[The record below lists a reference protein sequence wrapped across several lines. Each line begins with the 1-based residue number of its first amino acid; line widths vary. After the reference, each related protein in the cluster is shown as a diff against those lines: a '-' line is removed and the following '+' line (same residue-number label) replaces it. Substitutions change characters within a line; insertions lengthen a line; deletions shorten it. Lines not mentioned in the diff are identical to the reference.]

1 MPRFSPFAVA
11 TLAVL
16 CCFTLT
22 LSVARAQSSDA
33 KQAKGLQAIPG
44 DKDDDLRLFYSDGKV
59 VEGSAALAKM
69 STDAKLTMWLAGN
82 QFFAMEDVVHSF
94 QKTDPG
100 VGNVA
105 VITMP
110 PGMIVNAIIAGG
122 WRYKGKD
129 YPMQPDLYASVD
141 LGHLEALRDKGKM
154 AQYMIYARNKLEIVV
169 APGNPKGIKGLD
181 DLARPDLRV
190 MLPNPIT
197 EGIAKFYMK
206 KALIRH
212 GIWDKLTGGKECEA
226 CQVTPTTYFTA
237 VHHREIPEALK
248 AGTIDAGIVWSS
260 EVAYAKQIGISVQGV
275 PLPPADSFVNEV
287 VYLIGPVT
295 SGAHPKA
302 ASQYMR
308 FLASA
313 AGQDVY
319 ARYGFIKA
327 SKEDLRIRPI
337 PAESK

>member
-1 MPRFSPFAVA
+1 MQKPSPRAVA
-11 TLAVL
+11 ILAVL

-22 LSVARAQSSDA
+22 LPVASAQSPAA
-33 KQAKGLQAIPG
+33 KLQGIPG
-44 DKDDDLRLFYSDGKV
+44 DKDDDLRLFYSNGKV
-59 VEGSAALAKM
+59 AEGSDALAKM
-69 STDAKLTMWLAGN
+69 GTDANLTMWLDGN
-82 QFFAMEDVVHSF
+82 QFFAMEDVIHRF
-94 QKTDPG
+94 QKAYRD

-122 WRYKGKD
+122 WRYQGKD

-141 LGHLEALRDKGKM
+141 LGHLQTLRDKGKM
-154 AQYMIYARNKLEIVV
+154 AQYMTYARNKLELVV
-169 APGNPKGIKGLD
+169 APGNPKNIKGLD
-181 DLARPDLRV
+181 DLARPDLKV
-190 MLPNPIT
+190 MLPNPVT

-260 EVAYAKQIGISVQGV
+260 EVGYAKQIGISVQGV
-275 PLPPADSFVNEV
+275 SLPPEDSFVNEV
-287 VYLIGPVT
+287 VYLMGPVT

-302 ASQYMR
+302 ADRYMR

-327 SKEDLRIRPI
+327 SKEDLRKRPI

>member
-1 MPRFSPFAVA
+1 MQKPSPRAVA
-11 TLAVL
+11 ILAVL

-22 LSVARAQSSDA
+22 LPVASAQSPAA
-33 KQAKGLQAIPG
+33 KLQGIPG
-44 DKDDDLRLFYSDGKV
+44 DKDDDLRLFYSNGKV
-59 VEGSAALAKM
+59 AEGSDALAKM
-69 STDAKLTMWLAGN
+69 GTDANLTMWLAGN
-82 QFFAMEDVVHSF
+82 QFFAMEDVIHRF
-94 QKTDPG
+94 QKAYRD

-122 WRYKGKD
+122 WRYQGKD

-141 LGHLEALRDKGKM
+141 LGHLQTLRDKGKM
-154 AQYMIYARNKLEIVV
+154 AQYMIYVRNKLEIVV

-181 DLARPDLRV
+181 DLARPDLKV

-206 KALIRH
+206 KALVRH

-260 EVAYAKQIGISVQGV
+260 EVGYAKQIGISVQGV
-275 PLPPADSFVNEV
+275 PLPPEDSFVKEV
-287 VYLIGPVT
+287 VYLIGPIT
-295 SGAHPKA
+295 NNAHPKA
-302 ASQYMR
+302 ADRYMR

-327 SKEDLRIRPI
+327 SKEDLRKRPI